1 MKIIVV
7 ENEQRAREGII
18 RLIGMLSPEYEIV
31 ARASNGETGLELI
44 VQLEPDVVFTDI
56 KMPYM
61 NGVELIRAVRSRGLR
76 TEFVVVSA
84 YADFKMAQQCISLD
98 VADYLLKPLT
108 RSDMETALSR
118 IQARLDG
125 RRVYPAAEPDSL
137 RKQYPDAHPLVLRAL
152 DAIQSGYGGKIS
164 QKGLAQQLGISPEYF
179 SYLFSIHVG
188 EPFSYFLRRY
198 RIQQALLL
206 YRRKDVDR
214 KSVPYAVG
222 FSDPKY
228 FNRVFREF
236 TGKTPSEYLR
246 EQDKS

>member
-1 MKIIVV
+1 MRIIVV

-18 RLIGMLSPEYEIV
+18 HLIETLSQDCEVV

-61 NGVELIRAVRSRGLR
+61 DGVELIRAVRSRGFE

-98 VADYLLKPLT
+98 VAGYLLKPLT
-108 RSDMETALSR
+108 RSDMETALDR
-118 IQARLDG
+118 LRARLEG
-125 RRVYPAAEPDSL
+125 RRVYPAGEPDSL
-137 RKQYPDAHPLVLRAL
+137 RKLYPDAHPLILRAL
-152 DAIQSGYGGKIS
+152 DAIQSGYGGQLS

-179 SYLFSIHVG
+179 SYLFSTHVG
-188 EPFSYFLRRY
+188 ENFSSFLRRY
-198 RIQQALLL
+198 RIEQALLL
-206 YRRKDVDR
+206 YRREDVDR

-228 FNRVFREF
+228 FNRVFREV
-236 TGKTPSEYLR
+236 TGKTPSEYFR
-246 EQDKS
+246 EQNQS

>member
-1 MKIIVV
+1 M
-7 ENEQRAREGII
+7 
-18 RLIGMLSPEYEIV
+18 
-31 ARASNGETGLELI
+31 TG
-44 VQLEPDVVFTDI
+44 VQTCALP
-56 KMPYM
+56 
-61 NGVELIRAVRSRGLR
+61 
-76 TEFVVVSA
+76 
-84 YADFKMAQQCISLD
+84 IS
-98 VADYLLKPLT
+98 
-108 RSDMETALSR
+108 
-118 IQARLDG
+118 RLDG

-198 RIQQALLL
+198 RIRQALLL

>member
-1 MKIIVV
+1 MRIIVV

-18 RLIGMLSPEYEIV
+18 RLIGMLSGDYEVV

-44 VQLEPDVVFTDI
+44 TQLEPDVAFTDI

-61 NGVELIRAVRSRGLR
+61 DGVELIRAARGRGLE

-98 VADYLLKPLT
+98 VAAYLLKPLT
-108 RSDMETALSR
+108 RSDMEAALSR
-118 IQARLDG
+118 VQARLDG
-125 RRVYPAAEPDSL
+125 RRVYPAAHPDSL

-152 DAIQSGYGGKIS
+152 DAIEASYGGKLS
-164 QKGLAQQLGISPEYF
+164 QKDLAQRLGISPEYF
-179 SYLFSIHVG
+179 SYLFSTHVG
-188 EPFSYFLRRY
+188 ETFSSFLRRY
-198 RIQQALLL
+198 RVRQALLL
-206 YRRKDVDR
+206 YQRKDVDR

-228 FNRVFREF
+228 FNRVFREL

-246 EQDKS
+246 EQERA

>member
-1 MKIIVV
+1 MRIIVV

-18 RLIGMLSPEYEIV
+18 RLIETLSKDYEVV

-44 VQLEPDVVFTDI
+44 MQLEPDVVFTDI

-61 NGVELIRAVRSRGLR
+61 DGVELIRAVRSRSLG

-84 YADFKMAQQCISLD
+84 YADFQMAQQCISLD

-108 RSDMETALSR
+108 RSDMETTLSR
-118 IQARLDG
+118 IQARLEG
-125 RRVYPAAEPDSL
+125 RRVYPAGEPDSL
-137 RKQYPDAHPLVLRAL
+137 RKMYPDAHPLVLRAL
-152 DAIQSGYGGKIS
+152 DAIQAGFGGRLS

-179 SYLFSIHVG
+179 SYLFSTHVG
-188 EPFSYFLRRY
+188 ETFSSFLRRY
-198 RIQQALLL
+198 RIRQALLL
-206 YRRKDVDR
+206 YQRDDVDR
-214 KSVPYAVG
+214 KNVPYAVG

-228 FNRVFREF
+228 FNRVFREL

-246 EQDKS
+246 DPDKS

>member
-1 MKIIVV
+1 MRIIVV

-18 RLIGMLSPEYEIV
+18 RLIELISKEYKVV

-44 VQLEPDVVFTDI
+44 TQLEPDVVFTDI

-61 NGVELIRAVRSRGLR
+61 DGVELIRAVRSRGLG

-84 YADFKMAQQCISLD
+84 YADFQKAQQCISLD

-108 RSDMETALSR
+108 RSDMENALCR
-118 IQARLDG
+118 IQARLEG
-125 RRVYPAAEPDSL
+125 RRIYPAGEPDCL

-152 DAIQSGYGGKIS
+152 DAIQSGYGGKLS

-179 SYLFSIHVG
+179 SYLFSTHVG
-188 EPFSYFLRRY
+188 ETFSSFLRRY
-198 RIQQALLL
+198 RIRQALLL
-206 YRRKDVDR
+206 YQRDDVDR

-228 FNRVFREF
+228 FNRVFREL
-236 TGKTPSEYLR
+236 TGKTPCEYLR
-246 EQDKS
+246 DPDGS